1 MAAPHL
7 PRAMAAAFDGRG
19 VGGARGRRGCGG
31 GGRRPRRGRS
41 GGGAASLLLTV
52 VLIVPEVDAEKG
64 VFTTKAELKLA
75 VDEWHTSHASGG
87 HAEAT
92 HGRPSGWDV
101 SRITDLS
108 DLFNTEE
115 SCSRTSH
122 CFYMVNLMNIEQWD
136 TSRVTRL
143 TGTFHTA
150 EAEVFNT
157 PYMFNANLV
166 WEYAAPQPSRRPA
179 AALRGRV

>member
-1 MAAPHL
+1 MAALHL

-41 GGGAASLLLTV
+41 GGAAASLLLTV
-52 VLIVPEVDAEKG
+52 ALIVPEVDAAHLGPG
-64 VFTTKAELKLA
+64 VFATTEELELA
-75 VDEWHTSHASGG
+75 RDEWHTNEAQ
-87 HAEAT
+87 AEAK

-101 SRITDLS
+101 SRIADLS
-108 DLFNTEE
+108 ELFQGTAE
-115 SCSRTSH
+115 SCSGTPSVCSYR
-122 CFYMVNLMNIEQWD
+122 VNAMNIEQWD
-136 TSRVTRL
+136 TSRVTSL
-143 TGTFHTA
+143 ASTFHTA
-150 EAEVFNT
+150 ED
-157 PYMFNANLV
+157 FNANLV

>member
-7 PRAMAAAFDGRG
+7 PRAMAAAFGGRG

-41 GGGAASLLLTV
+41 GGAAASLLLTV
-52 VLIVPEVDAEKG
+52 ALIVPEVDAAHLGAG
-64 VFTTKAELKLA
+64 VFATTEELELA
-75 VDEWHTSHASGG
+75 RDEWHTNAAQ
-87 HAEAT
+87 AEAK

-101 SRITDLS
+101 SRIADLS
-108 DLFNTEE
+108 ELFQGTAA
-115 SCSRTSH
+115 SCSGTPSGGVGCYR
-122 CFYMVNLMNIEQWD
+122 VNEMNIEQWD
-136 TSRVTRL
+136 TSRVTSL
-143 TGTFHTA
+143 TNTFHTA
-150 EAEVFNT
+150 ED
-157 PYMFNANLV
+157 FNANLV